1 MEGLIGK
8 RAKLSGFARFCLRA
22 PPRTRLVAAMPQT
35 GRGRGD
41 VMRGVLSRV
50 LWPLLACGALIPI
63 YLGMKT
69 GHGVLAFNIS
79 YLGLALTVALLE
91 RAMPHEKGWLAN
103 DGQMGADLAHT
114 VLSKGIAQ
122 IVVVTIV
129 FMGIAEWV
137 RPAGGPLWPQMWP
150 FIVQVALGL
159 VVVEAGLYWKHR
171 LAHEW
176 RWLWRFHAVH
186 HSVTRLWFF
195 NTGRF
200 HVVDTLT
207 GLLVGIPVLLLL
219 GAPQPVLL
227 MVSAVTAVA
236 GMLTHCNIEMRCG
249 PFNRI
254 FNTPELHRWHH
265 SKILDEG
272 NRNYGEN
279 LMLFDM
285 IFGTY
290 INPRRRP
297 PADIGIAH
305 PMPANFTAQLKV
317 PFTRAPL

>member
-1 MEGLIGK
+1 M
-8 RAKLSGFARFCLRA
+8 RAL
-22 PPRTRLVAAMPQT
+22 
-35 GRGRGD
+35 
-41 VMRGVLSRV
+41 LSRL
-50 LWPLLACGALIPI
+50 LWPGLAGASLLPI
-63 YLGMKT
+63 YLGMEA
-69 GHGVLAFNIS
+69 GHGVLAFNVT
-79 YLGLALTVALLE
+79 YLGLALTIALLE
-91 RAMPHEKGWLAN
+91 RVMPHERQWLVN
-103 DGQMGADLAHT
+103 DGQMAPDLAHT

-122 IVVVTIV
+122 VIVTVIV
-129 FMGIAEWV
+129 FMGIAEWLK
-137 RPAGGPLWPQMWP
+137 PAGGPLWPETWP
-150 FIVQVALGL
+150 LLAQIALGL

-176 RWLWRFHAVH
+176 PWLWRFHAVH

-200 HVVDTLT
+200 HVVDTVT

-227 MVSAVTAVA
+227 MVSAVTAVV

-249 PFNRI
+249 PLNYI

-265 SKILDEG
+265 SKVLSEG

-285 IFGTY
+285 LFGTY
-290 INPRRRP
+290 INPPRRP
-297 PADIGIAH
+297 PADIGIEN
-305 PMPANFTAQLKV
+305 PMPENFLGQLKI